1 MRSFPYHN
9 LPYMRNPA
17 FFDRD
22 HEMGQLSTFLS
33 PIVRPKELVQTA
45 LSGLGGA
52 GKSQIALEYAYR
64 TISNY
69 DAIFWVSCES
79 AVQLGTSVAA
89 QASALRLIPSD
100 APQQQSQ
107 LRDLF
112 KGWLFDVGR
121 RGKTTQPVSC
131 QQLVLTLVVLQ

>member
-1 MRSFPYHN
+1 M
-9 LPYMRNPA
+9 
-17 FFDRD
+17 
-22 HEMGQLSTFLS
+22 EQLSTLLS
-33 PIVRPKELVQTA
+33 PIVRPKTLVQTA

-79 AVQLGTSVAA
+79 AVHLATSVAT
-89 QASALRLIPSD
+89 QASALRLVPSD
-100 APQQQSQ
+100 TPQQQSQ

-112 KGWLFDVGR
+112 KGWLLDVGR
-121 RGKTTQPVSC
+121 RGKKSP
-131 QQLVLTLVVLQ
+131 LAGFVLDSHF